1 MKANCNV
8 HVFIGTSDLATTE
21 EFSKRCGNYS
31 TLSRS
36 ISESISGGKDSTN
49 NISVKER
56 PLIYPSELRTLNS
69 GDNVGNAIVTIF
81 GYNPIKSKFTPSYKC
96 TKFILKSGEETKTF
110 KKLFDE
116 EKIIYDI
123 TTLVKN
129 KEKVVRKE
137 NKIVEEIEE
146 ETMTVEEIKNKIH
159 EIISVELLAPE
170 DMKLLATLIETKNR
184 EKIIMCLKDFIEFA
198 KRIDKEYLATAIIEL
213 IEEIEEK
220 EIE

>member
-1 MKANCNV
+1 MKKYLLDFCERKLSA
-8 HVFIGTSDLATTE
+8 DEAE
-21 EFSKRCGNYS
+21 EYFKYDVIEMYKS
-31 TLSRS
+31 
-36 ISESISGGKDSTN
+36 GKDISIYLEIENDYIKFFKNLFEIN
-49 NISVKER
+49 NYEVEIVFKNFS
-56 PLIYPSELRTLNS
+56 IDLNT
-69 GDNVGNAIVTIF
+69 V
-81 GYNPIKSKFTPSYKC
+81 
-96 TKFILKSGEETKTF
+96 
-110 KKLFDE
+110 LFDE

-129 KEKVVRKE
+129 REKVIRKE
-137 NKIVEEIEE
+137 NRIVEEIEE
-146 ETMTVEEIKNKIH
+146 ETMTVEEIKNKVH
-159 EIISVELLAPE
+159 EIVSVELLAPE